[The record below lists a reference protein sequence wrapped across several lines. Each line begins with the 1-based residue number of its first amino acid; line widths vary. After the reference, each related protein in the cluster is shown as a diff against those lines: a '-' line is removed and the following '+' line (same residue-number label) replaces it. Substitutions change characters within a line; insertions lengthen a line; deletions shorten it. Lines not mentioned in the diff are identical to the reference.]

1 MFPKGEI
8 YQKMK
13 RLYQFLRSS
22 GLSPVLILF
31 GVFLPVFVSFLNLVL
46 PEVLRLS
53 TEAIKNRD
61 LEALIKIG
69 TLGLAAAFLTVFIEA
84 VNSYFRR
91 WAQNYG
97 EEGIQRQILEKTAR
111 IKTRSLRKYTSGEIV
126 TETVNNTIEGIQLSF
141 EGICSRAQG
150 LAAILLTSAY
160 MFFLDWRITLLIVGY
175 NAALRLISIR
185 IERQMKKNAD
195 RTVAVNKENNAF
207 FVSFLINMTAVR
219 IFERDG
225 FFLKLLHK
233 KERQTLKANFKQNAW
248 NTGVVD
254 ATWATAKFAEF
265 VIIYG
270 LGGWLVY
277 RGIISIGILLAF
289 VFASDTFVKG
299 IEAFSSSLVC
309 KNAALANIESIK
321 GFLDIEDTE
330 CETGV
335 LKLPSPFIV
344 RFENVS
350 FGYGE
355 ENILEGVHFIIEPGD
370 KVLVRGP
377 NGAGKSTL
385 LYLLAGLYRPTGG
398 RILFGGEDIATVNL
412 DELVKTYGLIS
423 QRCYILNG
431 NVKENIAL
439 KLEYREEAVQDILR
453 LLLLERTVETAP
465 QLLSQGEKQRINIG
479 RALYKDETALVLGD
493 EIFSNVD
500 KESITAIAETLRDR
514 FQDKTV
520 IFVCHEPIDFPFNK
534 IFSVRNKT
542 VFQEAFN

>member
-1 MFPKGEI
+1 
-8 YQKMK
+8 MK
-13 RLYQFLRSS
+13 RLYRFLRSS
-22 GLSPVLILF
+22 GLSSFLVFF
-31 GVFLPVFVSFLNLVL
+31 GIFLPVFLSFLNLVL
-46 PEVLRLS
+46 PEVIRLS
-53 TEAIKNRD
+53 TDAIKNRD
-61 LEALIKIG
+61 LEALVKIG

-126 TETVNNTIEGIQLSF
+126 TETVNNTIDGIQLSF
-141 EGICSRAQG
+141 EGICSCAQG
-150 LAAILLTSAY
+150 LAAILLTSVY

-195 RTVAVNKENNAF
+195 RMVAVNKENNAF
-207 FVSFLINMTAVR
+207 FVSFLINMMTVR

-309 KNAALANIESIK
+309 KNAALAHIESIK
-321 GFLDIEDTE
+321 RFLDIEDTE

-335 LKLPSPFIV
+335 LKLPPPFIV

-350 FGYGE
+350 FRYDASFGYDGNE

-439 KLEYREEAVQDILR
+439 NPEYREDAVQDILR

-479 RALYKDETALVLGD
+479 RALYKDGTALVLGD

-500 KESITAIAETLRDR
+500 KESITAIAKTIRDR
-514 FQDKTV
+514 FHDKTV
-520 IFVCHEPIDFPFNK
+520 VFVCHEPIDFPFNK